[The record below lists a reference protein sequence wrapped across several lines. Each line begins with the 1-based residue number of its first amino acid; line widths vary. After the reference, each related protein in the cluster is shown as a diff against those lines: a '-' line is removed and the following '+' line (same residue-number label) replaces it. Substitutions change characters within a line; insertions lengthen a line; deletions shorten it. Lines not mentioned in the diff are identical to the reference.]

1 MDIDADIAHWM
12 LDYLLRQPLEEW
24 KLSALI
30 DALPL
35 SNTDTN
41 TRLERLI
48 LLKQLEYKAARF
60 PVSRSTLVLFEQLEE
75 LDSRQGNMKVSD
87 GMKHAYCAV
96 AVNWTMEGAICQIE
110 FFHAVTGLMERIEM
124 MEKHV
129 ERNGALCSEE
139 LSEWI
144 KDIKASMWNAHLFK
158 SIMKKVEGLDVLD
171 AVRVFV
177 KGEREKMGPPLLELV
192 KKLKDDEY
200 VMEFLRGKAK
210 IVDPD
215 SGDENAMGPSYETSC
230 KSPMSEEV
238 RIVRRALHKSL
249 LDLEAV
255 VKDPLP
261 EALKYSAEVMA
272 KFMART
278 GGRNMAQE
286 ENMNQ
291 DTVKE
296 NAESMAGTSAREM
309 PGKEN
314 HLELNQ
320 IDVVGDGNVQATT
333 GIDKGNVRRPSLME
347 RNKSARTSEWTEYE
361 PEEEQGSRLPS
372 PRTTKNAPNK
382 PGKENGK
389 DRRIRRLWTSAEEKA
404 FETAV
409 ENLGVE
415 KPGSIHWRAI
425 ATEYSDTIQD
435 RTAEDLRYKWR
446 NMTKAKAKRYG

>member
-1 MDIDADIAHWM
+1 
-12 LDYLLRQPLEEW
+12 
-24 KLSALI
+24 
-30 DALPL
+30 
-35 SNTDTN
+35 
-41 TRLERLI
+41 
-48 LLKQLEYKAARF
+48 
-60 PVSRSTLVLFEQLEE
+60 
-75 LDSRQGNMKVSD
+75 
-87 GMKHAYCAV
+87 
-96 AVNWTMEGAICQIE
+96 
-110 FFHAVTGLMERIEM
+110 
-124 MEKHV
+124 
-129 ERNGALCSEE
+129 
-139 LSEWI
+139 
-144 KDIKASMWNAHLFK
+144 
-158 SIMKKVEGLDVLD
+158 
-171 AVRVFV
+171 
-177 KGEREKMGPPLLELV
+177 MGPPLLELV

-261 EALKYSAEVMA
+261 EALKFSAEVMA

-278 GGRNMAQE
+278 GGRNMAEE

-296 NAESMAGTSAREM
+296 NAESMAGTS
-309 PGKEN
+309 
-314 HLELNQ
+314 
-320 IDVVGDGNVQATT
+320 
-333 GIDKGNVRRPSLME
+333 
-347 RNKSARTSEWTEYE
+347 
-361 PEEEQGSRLPS
+361 
-372 PRTTKNAPNK
+372 PRTTKNAPLNK